1 MSLRRRPAAVA
12 FRLAIVVSVL
22 AGVVLTALGPAT
34 VTGLLPYF
42 TIQSNVA
49 VALFATHAGWRAW
62 QGRPE
67 PTSALKG
74 AVTLYITIT
83 GVVYHLVLANP
94 ASPFA
99 MAQPDRAFGEALG
112 NQFLH
117 TIVPLLAVADWVL
130 FDRRGRLRPRYAAW
144 WLAFPL
150 GYLGFA
156 LVRGLVV
163 DRYPYPFIDA
173 GELGYDGV
181 AVSAVFF
188 AAAFWLLGL
197 LFVAVDRL
205 LGRRPAGRLVA
216 ATPATSATGASGS
229 ARSAGTADPA
239 SPGTASPD
247 PAASPGAGGSVLP
260 TPRRPADDAEGAST
274 GLR

>member
-1 MSLRRRPAAVA
+1 MSLRRRRVAVV
-12 FRLAIVVSVL
+12 FRLAIVISVL
-22 AGVVLTALGPAT
+22 AGIVLTAIGPTT

-49 VALFATHAGWRAW
+49 VGIFAGYAAWRAW
-62 QGRPE
+62 QDRPE
-67 PTSALKG
+67 PPSALKG

-99 MAQPDRAFGEALG
+99 MPQPDRTLPDALG

-117 TIVPLLAVADWVL
+117 TVVPLLAVADWAL

-156 LVRGLVV
+156 LLRGLVV

-173 GELGYDGV
+173 GELGYAGV

-197 LFVAVDRL
+197 LFVAVDRT
-205 LGRRPAGRLVA
+205 LGRRARAAHPAAQHA
-216 ATPATSATGASGS
+216 AAAPAAPSTAPARGAPATAPTSDAARPDATA
-229 ARSAGTADPA
+229 
-239 SPGTASPD
+239 
-247 PAASPGAGGSVLP
+247 LP
-260 TPRRPADDAEGAST
+260 
-274 GLR
+274 